1 MINTGG
7 NVSITNNSF
16 SDFNINPSEYSY
28 WYNQKNNTQIKTSL
42 PEILS
47 PEEARKTH
55 NTKTIGISI
64 ASATLLAAAGVFYLM
79 RGGPK
84 GFVKNINILRKN
96 LENKLQQSKLDLED
110 NSFYNKFLQFSIK
123 VTDWLQSKIDTLNNI
138 TTIKDLLFEKF
149 MNNRLTGK
157 ITGKIHSYITK
168 VFAKVARRAVK
179 NSYSETLE
187 KIKNSTKLS
196 KKMLQ
201 NLTSA
206 NNDEIINIKGVE
218 KTRKEWLKEL
228 STIESDIFKEYEKNF
243 GQNAQILRY
252 KKYGKTLIGLKE
264 QFKKNGPFWFLSK
277 DTLKGFV
284 ADSIVANARKEL
296 QQKTWTLRK
305 FFSYSMKDISKEADD
320 TILEMTKLL
329 KVSDVDNIKRLRN
342 LNQNFQKLSHIK
354 EEAERAQ
361 ILNNIENQIDEFITD
376 VITSNKIKTETGDK
390 LYNYAQSLSDKLK
403 NYKPGKLENMLSIYK
418 RILSPEEYS
427 KLENAYKGNVVA
439 LDKSIHL
446 ETEDYLNKLRDLT
459 LGSAPTD
466 VLSVAAGLGTLGYYL
481 MQSDDVRER
490 NEIGLK
496 YGLPAITGI
505 ASMLYGNAK
514 LLAGTKSLSLGLI
527 TMFITNRFGDIAN
540 KLLEN
545 YYSKQ
550 KNA

>member
-1 MINTGG
+1 MINTSG

-110 NSFYNKFLQFSIK
+110 NSFYNKFLQSSIK

-201 NLTSA
+201 NLSSA

-252 KKYGKTLIGLKE
+252 KKYGKTLIDLKE

-481 MQSDDVRER
+481 MQSDNARER

-527 TMFITNRFGDIAN
+527 TMFITNRLGDIAN

>member
-1 MINTGG
+1 MINTSG

-201 NLTSA
+201 NLSSA

-252 KKYGKTLIGLKE
+252 KKYGKTLIDLKE

-296 QQKTWTLRK
+296 QQKTWILRK

-418 RILSPEEYS
+418 RILSPEKYS

-481 MQSDDVRER
+481 MQSDNARER

-527 TMFITNRFGDIAN
+527 TMFITNRLGDIAN

>member
-252 KKYGKTLIGLKE
+252 KKYGKTLIDLKE

-481 MQSDDVRER
+481 MQSDNARER

-527 TMFITNRFGDIAN
+527 TMFITNRLGDIAN

>member
-1 MINTGG
+1 MINTSG

-179 NSYSETLE
+179 NNYSETLE

-201 NLTSA
+201 NLSSA
-206 NNDEIINIKGVE
+206 NNNEIINIKGVE

-252 KKYGKTLIGLKE
+252 KKYGKTLIDLKE

-354 EEAERAQ
+354 EEAERAK

-481 MQSDDVRER
+481 MQSDNARER

-527 TMFITNRFGDIAN
+527 TMFITNRLGDIAN

>member
-1 MINTGG
+1 MINTSG

-168 VFAKVARRAVK
+168 VFAKVARKAVK

-201 NLTSA
+201 NLSSA

-252 KKYGKTLIGLKE
+252 KKYGKTLIDLKE

-354 EEAERAQ
+354 EEAERAK

-481 MQSDDVRER
+481 MQSDNARER

-527 TMFITNRFGDIAN
+527 TMFITNRLGDIAN

>member
-201 NLTSA
+201 NLSSA

-252 KKYGKTLIGLKE
+252 KKYGKTLIDLKE

-481 MQSDDVRER
+481 MQSDNARER

-527 TMFITNRFGDIAN
+527 TMFITNRLGDIAN

>member
-1 MINTGG
+1 MINTSG

-110 NSFYNKFLQFSIK
+110 NSFYNKFLQSSIK

-252 KKYGKTLIGLKE
+252 KKYGKTLIDLKE

-481 MQSDDVRER
+481 MQSDNARER

-527 TMFITNRFGDIAN
+527 TMFITNRLGDIAN

>member
-1 MINTGG
+1 MINTSG

-110 NSFYNKFLQFSIK
+110 NSFYNKFLQSSIK

-179 NSYSETLE
+179 NNYSETLE

-201 NLTSA
+201 NLSSA
-206 NNDEIINIKGVE
+206 NNNEIINIKGVE

-252 KKYGKTLIGLKE
+252 KKYGKTLIDLKE

-481 MQSDDVRER
+481 MQSDNARER

-527 TMFITNRFGDIAN
+527 TMFITNRLGDIAN

>member
-179 NSYSETLE
+179 NNYSETLE

-201 NLTSA
+201 NLSSA
-206 NNDEIINIKGVE
+206 NNNEIINIKGVE

-252 KKYGKTLIGLKE
+252 KKYGKTLIDLKE

-481 MQSDDVRER
+481 MQSDNARER

-527 TMFITNRFGDIAN
+527 TMFITNRLGDIAN